1 MKKIFAIFGAAAM
14 LFACTKE
21 MNDASSFA
29 EGGLK
34 FKASIETPTKVATT
48 QGKSAW
54 EAGDDILLYSAAAGA
69 EAGVSLGGTLV
80 YATSTGGAIAEFTPV
95 GEATPSGDKYYAYY
109 PAYDKYPS
117 KLNAN
122 DAIGFAG
129 VVADAENNLPPVTD
143 YRFVPVT
150 VNTGIE
156 FEYDP
161 ETGVAKSTNSYPVFY
176 ASADAP
182 KQAGEAVELTFK
194 PVLPVIELG
203 LKGYG
208 TVKSVVIAYA
218 DKTTDALDNPSNKWL
233 TGKGVIDLS
242 TGVLTT
248 TNTSS
253 SGYCKLTATLTT
265 KGGQAYVELNPET
278 PIYFQMPVGRFEV
291 TKGLT
296 LTITDKDGEVTTKT
310 IWTDKTYSGMTPE
323 GKCKFISQVIN
334 LGSAPVQ
341 NADYYEVPMSS
352 IDWTKSYVHHVKDAN
367 DNTIAVVT
375 KEFFGATVN
384 KQGVVAYP
392 APSNAADYTA
402 GKVMQVTLDGDAAP
416 SGNVHGGSLSAWTT
430 AAAEVAYTAGTSAAV
445 ETLYVKGDGSE
456 VTFAAPAGGAVAA
469 KVEPYI
475 LTSTSGQEHPLV
487 KVGNRFW
494 TACNYKTTKMVG
506 GKDITQ
512 MTNITDGA
520 PQTWTHGLYIDGDKW
535 LYNTVVLGIN
545 NSGKPT
551 YSNKIAPEG
560 WTLPSRADWTQD
572 LADFL
577 GGTSTHANISKAL
590 LFNRTSWMI
599 KTTTY
604 KDLKYYCTW
613 TCETPGDSK
622 SMYRVYCESGK
633 APKAD
638 TQSWDRMFEIHLVS
652 VKTE

>member
-1 MKKIFAIFGAAAM
+1 MKKIFAIFGAATM

-21 MNDASSFA
+21 MNDAPSFTD
-29 EGGLK
+29 GNGLK
-34 FKASIETPTKVATT
+34 FRASIETPTKVATT

-54 EAGDDILLYSAAAGA
+54 EAGDDILLYSAAASA
-69 EAGVSLGGTLV
+69 DAGVSLGGTLV
-80 YATSTGGAIAEFTPV
+80 YTTAAGGATAEFAPV
-95 GEATPSGDKYYAYY
+95 GEATPKGDKYYAYY

-122 DAIGFAG
+122 DAIGFAA
-129 VVADAENNLPPVTD
+129 VAANDPVTD

-150 VNTGIE
+150 VNTGIA

-161 ETGVAKSTNSYPVFY
+161 ASGVAKSTNSYPVFY

-182 KQAGEAVELTFK
+182 EEAGQAVDLTFK

-208 TVKSVVIAYA
+208 TVASVVVAYA
-218 DKTTDALDNPSNKWL
+218 DKATDVLDNASNKWL
-233 TGKGVIDLS
+233 TGKGVMDLS

-253 SGYCKLTATLTT
+253 SGYYKLTATLTT
-265 KGGQAYVELNPET
+265 KGDQAYVELNPDA

-310 IWTDKTYSGMTPE
+310 IWADRKVSGMSE
-323 GKCKFISQVIN
+323 DGKCKFISQVIN

-341 NADYYEVPMSS
+341 NADWYEVPMSS

-367 DNTIAVVT
+367 DNPIAVIT

-384 KQGVVAYP
+384 RQGVVAYP
-392 APSNAADYTA
+392 APSNEADYTA

-416 SGNVHGGSLSAWTT
+416 TENIHGGSLNAWTT
-430 AAAEVAYTAGTSAAV
+430 VAASVAYTAGSSAAV
-445 ETLYVKGDGSE
+445 EKLYVKGDGSE
-456 VTFAAPAGGAVAA
+456 ISFEAPAAGAVTG

-487 KVGNRFW
+487 KIGNRFW
-494 TACNYKTTKMVG
+494 TACGYKTTKMAHNG
-506 GKDITQ
+506 SDITQ
-512 MTNITDGA
+512 MTDITAGA
-520 PQTWTHGLYIDGDKW
+520 PSTWAHGLYIDGDKW

-545 NSGKPT
+545 NSSKPT
-551 YSNKIAPEG
+551 FSNKIAPEG
-560 WTLPSRADWTQD
+560 WTLPSMADWVTD
-572 LADFL
+572 LADYL
-577 GGTSTHANISKAL
+577 GGTSTFTNMSKAL
-590 LFNRTSWMI
+590 LFDRTSWQI
-599 KTTTY
+599 NGTTY
-604 KDLKYYCTW
+604 KDLGYYSTW
-613 TCETPGDSK
+613 SCETEGTTKEMYMLLCKNGEVPNK
-622 SMYRVYCESGK
+622 SSQNW
-633 APKAD
+633 A
-638 TQSWDRMFEIHLVS
+638 RMFELRLVS
-652 VKTE
+652 VK

>member
-1 MKKIFAIFGAAAM
+1 MKKIFAIFGAATM

-21 MNDASSFA
+21 MNDAPSFA
-29 EGGLK
+29 DGNGLK
-34 FKASIETPTKVATT
+34 IKASIEVPTKVATT
-48 QGKSAW
+48 QGKNAW
-54 EAGDDILLYSAAAGA
+54 EAGDNILLYSAAAGA
-69 EAGVSLGGTLV
+69 DAGVSLGGTLV
-80 YATSTGGAIAEFTPV
+80 YATSTGGATAEFTPV
-95 GEATPSGDKYYAYY
+95 GEATPSGDKYYAYH

-122 DAIGFAG
+122 DAIGFAA
-129 VVADAENNLPPVTD
+129 VAQYAPVTD

-150 VNTGIE
+150 VNTGIA

-161 ETGVAKSTNSYPVFY
+161 ATGVAKSTNSYPAFY

-182 KQAGEAVELTFK
+182 KQAGQAVELTFK

-208 TVKSVVIAYA
+208 TVASVVIAYA
-218 DKTTDALDNPSNKWL
+218 DKTTDALDNDSNKWL

-248 TNTSS
+248 TNTSL

-265 KGGQAYVELNPET
+265 KGDQKYVELNPET

-291 TKGLT
+291 TKGFT

-310 IWTDKTYSGMTPE
+310 IWADRKVSGMSE
-323 GKCKFISQVIN
+323 NGKCKFISQVIN

-392 APSNAADYTA
+392 APSNVVDYTA
-402 GKVMQVTLDGDAAP
+402 GKVMQLTLDGGAAP
-416 SGNVHGGSLSAWTT
+416 AGNVHGGSLSAWTT
-430 AAAEVAYTAGTSAAV
+430 AAASVVYTAGSSAAV
-445 ETLYVKGDGSE
+445 ENLYVKGDGSE
-456 VTFAAPAGGAVAA
+456 ISFEVPAAGAEAG

-487 KVGNRFW
+487 KIGNRFW
-494 TACNYKTTKMVG
+494 TACDYKTTK
-506 GKDITQ
+506 Q
-512 MTNITDGA
+512 
-520 PQTWTHGLYIDGDKW
+520 IDGTSINNYPGPLAPDTYKSGYYVSEDNNVW
-535 LYNTVVLGIN
+535 LY
-545 NSGKPT
+545 SGAALSVAKSAVSFT
-551 YSNKIAPEG
+551 NKIAPDG
-560 WTLPSRADWTQD
+560 WTLPTSADWTTD

-577 GGTSTHANISKAL
+577 GANVAYKNMQKAL
-590 LFNRTSWMI
+590 LFDRNCYHMSAKVEVEELDYFCTWSCECPA
-599 KTTTY
+599 KTKLTLLLCKENEAPSKSPDDTYNY
-604 KDLKYYCTW
+604 KDL
-613 TCETPGDSK
+613 
-622 SMYRVYCESGK
+622 
-633 APKAD
+633 
-638 TQSWDRMFEIHLVS
+638 FEVRLVS
-652 VKTE
+652 VK

>member
-1 MKKIFAIFGAAAM
+1 MKKIFAIFGTAAM

-54 EAGDDILLYSAAAGA
+54 EAGDNILLYSAAAGA
-69 EAGVSLGGTLV
+69 DAGVSLGGTLV
-80 YATSTGGAIAEFTPV
+80 YTTPTGGATAEFAPV

-117 KLNAN
+117 PLKAA
-122 DAIGFAG
+122 DAIGFAA
-129 VVADAENNLPPVTD
+129 VAANDPVTD

-150 VNTGIE
+150 VNTGIT

-161 ETGVAKSTNSYPVFY
+161 TSGIAKSTNSYPVFY

-182 KQAGEAVELTFK
+182 KEVGQAVDLTFK

-208 TVKSVVIAYA
+208 TVASVVIAYA
-218 DKTTDALDNPSNKWL
+218 DKTTDALDNASNKWL

-248 TNTSS
+248 TNTST
-253 SGYCKLTATLTT
+253 SGYYKLTATLTT
-265 KGGQAYVELNPET
+265 KGGQAYVELNPDA
-278 PIYFQMPVGRFEV
+278 PIYFQMPVGRFVV

-310 IWTDKTYSGMTPE
+310 IWTDDKTYSGMTPE

-392 APSNAADYTA
+392 APSNVADYTA

-456 VTFAAPAGGAVAA
+456 ISFEAPSAGAVTG

-475 LTSTSGQEHPLV
+475 LTSTSGQDHPLV
-487 KVGNRFW
+487 KIGNRFW
-494 TACNYKTTKMVG
+494 TACGYKTTKMVSG
-506 GKDITQ
+506 RDITQ
-512 MTNITDGA
+512 MAAGDAA
-520 PQTWTHGLYIDGDKW
+520 PTGYAHGFYIDEEKDVW
-535 LYNTVVLGIN
+535 LYNAIPLSFSN
-545 NSGKPT
+545 NDASVYT
-551 YSNKIAPEG
+551 NKIAPEG
-560 WTLPSRADWTQD
+560 WTLPSEEDWKTD
-572 LADFL
+572 LANYL
-577 GGTSTHANISKAL
+577 GGKSSYDNMPKAL
-590 LFNRTSWMI
+590 LFTRHTYKYAGSAMSQLAYYNTWSC
-599 KTTTY
+599 TTTGANKKVY
-604 KDLKYYCTW
+604 MLMC
-613 TCETPGDSK
+613 K
-622 SMYRVYCESGK
+622 SGA
-633 APKAD
+633 APTTNAQPL
-638 TQSWDRMFEIHLVS
+638 TAMFELRLVS
-652 VKTE
+652 VK

>member
-1 MKKIFAIFGAAAM
+1 MKKIFAIFGAATM

-21 MNDASSFA
+21 MNDAPSFA
-29 EGGLK
+29 DGNGLK
-34 FKASIETPTKVATT
+34 IKASIEVPTKVATT
-48 QGKSAW
+48 QGKNAW
-54 EAGDDILLYSAAAGA
+54 EAGDNILLYSAAAGA
-69 EAGVSLGGTLV
+69 DAGVSLGGTLV
-80 YATSTGGAIAEFTPV
+80 YTTPTGGATAEFAPV
-95 GEATPSGDKYYAYY
+95 GEATPSGDKYYAYH
-109 PAYDKYPS
+109 PAYNKYPS

-122 DAIGFAG
+122 DAIGFAA
-129 VVADAENNLPPVTD
+129 VAANDPVTD

-150 VNTGIE
+150 VNTGIT

-161 ETGVAKSTNSYPVFY
+161 TSGIAKSTNSYPVFY

-182 KQAGEAVELTFK
+182 KEVGQAVDLTFK

-208 TVKSVVIAYA
+208 TVASVVIAYA
-218 DKTTDALDNPSNKWL
+218 DKTTDALDNASNKWL

-248 TNTSS
+248 TNTDPKG
-253 SGYCKLTATLTT
+253 GYSKLTATLTT
-265 KGGQAYVELNPET
+265 KGDQKYVELNPET

-310 IWTDKTYSGMTPE
+310 IWADRKVSGMSE
-323 GKCKFISQVIN
+323 NGKCKFISQVIN

-341 NADYYEVPMSS
+341 NADYYEVPMGS

-392 APSNAADYTA
+392 APSNVADYTA

-430 AAAEVAYTAGTSAAV
+430 EAAEVAYTAGTSAAV

-456 VTFAAPAGGAVAA
+456 ISFEAPSAGAVTG

-475 LTSTSGQEHPLV
+475 LTSTSGQDHPLV
-487 KVGNRFW
+487 KIGNRFW
-494 TACNYKTTKMVG
+494 TACGYKTTKMVSG
-506 GKDITQ
+506 RDITQ
-512 MTNITDGA
+512 MAAGDAA
-520 PQTWTHGLYIDGDKW
+520 PTGYAHGFYIDEEKDVW
-535 LYNTVVLGIN
+535 LYNAIPLSFSN
-545 NSGKPT
+545 NDASVYT
-551 YSNKIAPEG
+551 NKIAPEG
-560 WTLPSRADWTQD
+560 WTLPSEEDWKTD
-572 LADFL
+572 LANYL
-577 GGTSTHANISKAL
+577 GGKSSYDNMPKAL
-590 LFNRTSWMI
+590 LFTRHTYKYAGSAMSQLAYYNTWSC
-599 KTTTY
+599 TTTGANKKVY
-604 KDLKYYCTW
+604 MLMC
-613 TCETPGDSK
+613 K
-622 SMYRVYCESGK
+622 SGA
-633 APKAD
+633 APTTNAQPL
-638 TQSWDRMFEIHLVS
+638 TAMFELRLVS
-652 VKTE
+652 VK

>member
-1 MKKIFAIFGAAAM
+1 MKKIFAIFCAAAM

-48 QGKSAW
+48 QGKSVW
-54 EAGDDILLYSAAAGA
+54 EAGDDILLYSVATGA

-80 YATSTGGAIAEFTPV
+80 YTTPTGGATAEFAPV
-95 GEATPSGDKYYAYY
+95 DEATPSGDKYYAYHPAYATY
-109 PAYDKYPS
+109 PAPLKAS
-117 KLNAN
+117 E
-122 DAIGFAG
+122 AIGFAG

-475 LTSTSGQEHPLV
+475 LTSTSGQDHPLV
-487 KVGNRFW
+487 KIGNRFW
-494 TACNYKTTKMVG
+494 TACGYKTTKTATDNN
-506 GKDITQ
+506 DITIRTEAYNGYQ
-512 MTNITDGA
+512 R
-520 PQTWTHGLYIDGDKW
+520 GLYIDEATNVW
-535 LYNTVVLGIN
+535 LYNGVPLSVKQNEATF
-545 NSGKPT
+545 T
-551 YSNKIAPEG
+551 NKIAPKG
-560 WTLPSRADWTQD
+560 WTLPSLEDWVTD
-572 LADFL
+572 IADFL
-577 GGTSTHANISKAL
+577 GGTSSYTNLQKAL
-590 LFNRTSWMI
+590 LFDRNGYLLKPNGSFSQS
-599 KTTTY
+599 TY
-604 KDLKYYCTW
+604 KSMWSCTPSEAGKLFILICKPD
-613 TCETPGDSK
+613 TKPDK
-622 SMYRVYCESGK
+622 SGQTYK
-633 APKAD
+633 N
-638 TQSWDRMFEIHLVS
+638 MFEVRLVS
-652 VKTE
+652 KK